1 MTAWVVL
8 HRLPLSAN
16 QVGPCEVVNGS
27 DMALYAYDEATDQSG
42 VPIKLGEQLCE
53 RTLLRGMLV
62 HSAGDYAQ
70 LLAALTGMSQSAF
83 VNVMNQTA
91 KSLGL
96 KSTHYVD
103 VTGISSGDVS
113 TAANQVVVTADLM
126 SEEPVVRGIVILP
139 QVSLPLAG
147 VVQSYTPFTG
157 QSNVIGVKSGYT
169 NDAGG
174 CDAMAV
180 VDTIGTSTYTT
191 YVVVLGQHTWNALG
205 VAGGDALA
213 LSRSIRTLM
222 ARVRTSSGI
231 QVEWIGSPSDVAT
244 TTTTTTTSTTS
255 TTTTT
260 TTLVPTT

>member
-1 MTAWVVL
+1 
-8 HRLPLSAN
+8 
-16 QVGPCEVVNGS
+16 
-27 DMALYAYDEATDQSG
+27 
-42 VPIKLGEQLCE
+42 
-53 RTLLRGMLV
+53 
-62 HSAGDYAQ
+62 
-70 LLAALTGMSQSAF
+70 MSQSAF

-244 TTTTTTTSTTS
+244 TTTTTSTTS